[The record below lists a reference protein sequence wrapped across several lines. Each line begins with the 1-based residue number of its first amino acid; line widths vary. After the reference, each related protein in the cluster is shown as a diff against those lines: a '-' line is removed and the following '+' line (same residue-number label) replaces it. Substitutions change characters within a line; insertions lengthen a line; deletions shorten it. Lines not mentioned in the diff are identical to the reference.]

1 MSVKVI
7 DRTQPNPSITALL
20 RYKNNGTLLDLGA
33 GHGRHAVF
41 FAEHGFEVTAVDP
54 DPAFCKEVIDKS
66 LAKRL
71 KIDVVQSDIVSFP
84 TDKEYDALVCAM
96 VLHFLEHQGVVE
108 AVEKLK
114 VLTAR
119 GGLNVI
125 SAYTNQNIVDFM
137 KDNPH
142 GREAYLLKP
151 GELKD
156 LYEGWEILE
165 YSEKWTEP
173 GVINEGDV
181 PKSYHKVN
189 MIARKNETFSRYA
202 I

>member
-7 DRTQPNPSITALL
+7 DRTQPNSYITALL
-20 RYKNNGTLLDLGA
+20 RYKNSGMLLDLGA

-54 DPAFCKEVIDKS
+54 DSAFCSEITDKA
-66 LAKRL
+66 LAKQL
-71 KIDVVQSDIVSFP
+71 KIDVIQSDIASFP
-84 TDKEYDALVCAM
+84 IDKKYDAIVSAM
-96 VLHFLEHQGVVE
+96 VLHFLEYQEVLD
-108 AVEKLK
+108 AIEKMK
-114 VLTAR
+114 ELTSKD
-119 GGLNVI
+119 GLNVI
-125 SAYTNQNIVDFM
+125 SAYTNQNVADFM

-165 YSEKWTEP
+165 YSEDWTEP

-181 PKSYHKVN
+181 PQRYHKVN
-189 MIARKNETFSRYA
+189 MIARKTETLS
-202 I
+202 